1 MATVQSSGL
10 SSLLRGSLRPE
21 PRIAAKSSA
30 GPTPSCRKR
39 LAVCNIRA
47 RADGRS
53 RSGRFAA
60 SSAAAASS
68 TSLIPAAAALAS
80 DSPTPDTVA
89 TVADATAAVA
99 EGEGLDIGFSSNDL
113 DLGLDAPSSATTDA
127 AADAA
132 ADVAAD
138 AADAVSAA
146 ANSIAVPDEVLD
158 LPTTT
163 ALPDLPKFSYPTRD
177 VAPSFEKPGF
187 SMPEFKKPEFTM
199 PEFKK
204 PDFEFSLPEFKKP
217 EFSIP
222 DFQNREF
229 SLPEFKKPEF
239 SLPEFKKPDFAL
251 PDFKKPEFSLPEN
264 LSDLKAPSFSLPEF
278 AKPEF
283 NLPDSSE
290 LPLPKTDFKLPDLP
304 TPEFNLPEIPLPS
317 FPIPSL
323 PSPSNLPVPKLT
335 VPRAIS
341 EPVENAVA
349 AATAS
354 VADSAAAAAAVAQRE
369 YLAAYSALRE
379 TVPAD
384 ALPLVEKVEAN
395 LASLWDAASGL
406 TKEVAVQVAVLSA
419 AAVRAAFGAAG
430 FDADDT
436 VVAATLIATGTLLLG
451 VAYWRAAYGGYSG
464 NLSAEE
470 ALEVLKESKAVLVDI
485 RPEFLR
491 DENGIPDLRRGARFK
506 DCSVKFEKLGGPLR
520 GQVRRPDVV
529 DLQLM
534 AAKIKGVRGVQKDT
548 QVIIMDESGGN
559 LAKEI
564 ARGLS
569 RVGFKRSFVMD
580 GGFDS
585 WVASG
590 LRVKPNEPERAADV
604 LKKEYE
610 AFVEDVQPTPLG
622 VATVVLGTGVGI
634 FALIEW
640 ERSLQLLGVLAVVQL
655 IYLRVKTYETEEDL
669 QRDVRALLTPFSL
682 AASAAGW
689 ALGTSSSASAAPK
702 AAKQLTDGE
711 GEGGSESKAPDASIN
726 GSARQRSAK
735 RGPCNVCGTEDDEDE
750 EEERLYDAVSL
761 SSSISSSGDDVSSEG
776 GFSRVSSTGSLSG
789 LDDRVRV
796 KVHPGRVDIFNGAE
810 HLRLR
815 ADGLMELRRVKD
827 GVPVLITAG
836 RVSLPDTCRDYIESC
851 EITVLD
857 ESIGAVQ
864 LKWIN
869 GSALRV
875 VAANPAG
882 VEKGDL
888 SALPFDRDHGNP
900 ASDPSW
906 AKKLACGFVCE
917 FSVAQHA
924 EEEARGMAE
933 VELDMR
939 TAGYWFGGGHYM
951 RQHWPL
957 NRGQFEMG
965 PFFPF
970 DNGPNGTNTLLAP
983 QWMTSRGLLVLANP
997 DTPFLHV
1004 GLNAP
1009 HVGPHDGWIQRS
1021 WGTGVQNLA
1030 RESLPAAENG
1040 TGDGMLR
1047 LQARASY
1054 RTVEMLHPLRDW
1066 MPAMWK
1072 EEQDKDQRL
1081 SLQFALCATANVKQ
1095 AAEAALETL
1104 PRPANPPPRE
1114 MVDAP
1119 IWTTWARYHA
1129 NVTQANV
1136 EQFAHEIV
1144 GRGLSRSVMEIDDKW
1159 QTKYGDF
1166 DFDPVKFPNP
1176 KAMVEMLHALGFK
1189 VTLWIMPFVEEA
1201 SAAYQ
1206 EGAPKGYFIS
1216 SSAPATKGLKPGF
1229 FKWWQPVP
1237 AAALDVTNPEAVA
1250 WFVGRLKRLQAD
1262 YLIDGFKF
1270 DAGEPCFLPPHFVT
1284 HKPIVTPVEYT
1295 RLYVQE
1301 VASQFSYAE
1310 VRTGHKTSSVPLLT
1324 RMGDRFSTWSTGN
1337 GLRSVI
1343 PTLLT
1348 SGILGYPF
1356 CLPDMVGGNAYFG
1369 NKPDVELLVR
1379 WAQANALMPAMQ
1391 FSIAPWDLSKEADR
1405 LCKAMLETFPIDDQF
1420 AIGDDIV
1427 VAPVVVKGQK
1437 KRDVYLPKG
1446 TWCELL
1452 NPSNTFEGPTW
1463 LEDVEA
1469 PLHIIPIYCRVVP
1482 TDIASPNQEGG
1493 QEVADHASAMVPV
1506 PVRIEDAALVIADSE
1521 ALAEGSATQTV
1532 KC

>member
-1 MATVQSSGL
+1 MASACASVTCHPRCTLRLASNQP
-10 SSLLRGSLRPE
+10 SSLASRNSLTCRP
-21 PRIAAKSSA
+21 S
-30 GPTPSCRKR
+30 KR
-39 LAVCNIRA
+39 LIFGPALKQYYG
-47 RADGRS
+47 GRTQ
-53 RSGRFAA
+53 RKPPPYPIY
-60 SSAAAASS
+60 
-68 TSLIPAAAALAS
+68 TIL
-80 DSPTPDTVA
+80 
-89 TVADATAAVA
+89 ADATASTSL
-99 EGEGLDIGFSSNDL
+99 ED
-113 DLGLDAPSSATTDA
+113 
-127 AADAA
+127 
-132 ADVAAD
+132 
-138 AADAVSAA
+138 
-146 ANSIAVPDEVLD
+146 
-158 LPTTT
+158 
-163 ALPDLPKFSYPTRD
+163 
-177 VAPSFEKPGF
+177 KPVT
-187 SMPEFKKPEFTM
+187 SKQ
-199 PEFKK
+199 
-204 PDFEFSLPEFKKP
+204 S
-217 EFSIP
+217 
-222 DFQNREF
+222 
-229 SLPEFKKPEF
+229 
-239 SLPEFKKPDFAL
+239 
-251 PDFKKPEFSLPEN
+251 
-264 LSDLKAPSFSLPEF
+264 
-278 AKPEF
+278 
-283 NLPDSSE
+283 
-290 LPLPKTDFKLPDLP
+290 
-304 TPEFNLPEIPLPS
+304 
-317 FPIPSL
+317 
-323 PSPSNLPVPKLT
+323 
-335 VPRAIS
+335 
-341 EPVENAVA
+341 
-349 AATAS
+349 
-354 VADSAAAAAAVAQRE
+354 
-369 YLAAYSALRE
+369 
-379 TVPAD
+379 
-384 ALPLVEKVEAN
+384 
-395 LASLWDAASGL
+395 
-406 TKEVAVQVAVLSA
+406 VAVLECDCH
-419 AAVRAAFGAAG
+419 VAG
-430 FDADDT
+430 
-436 VVAATLIATGTLLLG
+436 LLPAG
-451 VAYWRAAYGGYSG
+451 RRHHEGS
-464 NLSAEE
+464 
-470 ALEVLKESKAVLVDI
+470 
-485 RPEFLR
+485 
-491 DENGIPDLRRGARFK
+491 NGPNG
-506 DCSVKFEKLGGPLR
+506 SV
-520 GQVRRPDVV
+520 
-529 DLQLM
+529 
-534 AAKIKGVRGVQKDT
+534 
-548 QVIIMDESGGN
+548 
-559 LAKEI
+559 
-564 ARGLS
+564 
-569 RVGFKRSFVMD
+569 
-580 GGFDS
+580 
-585 WVASG
+585 
-590 LRVKPNEPERAADV
+590 
-604 LKKEYE
+604 
-610 AFVEDVQPTPLG
+610 
-622 VATVVLGTGVGI
+622 
-634 FALIEW
+634 
-640 ERSLQLLGVLAVVQL
+640 
-655 IYLRVKTYETEEDL
+655 
-669 QRDVRALLTPFSL
+669 
-682 AASAAGW
+682 
-689 ALGTSSSASAAPK
+689 
-702 AAKQLTDGE
+702 
-711 GEGGSESKAPDASIN
+711 N

-735 RGPCNVCGTEDDEDE
+735 RGPCNVCGTGKPLKAVAVPTDKPQGSRSNTNGGLWGLANSLGGLLTPDADINVLSSPSLLFPASGGVVGGADDALYFTEDDEDE

-827 GVPVLITAG
+827 GVPVLVTAG

-1030 RESLPAAENG
+1030 RESLPAVENG

-1129 NVTQANV
+1129 NVTQAKV

-1405 LCKAMLETFPIDDQF
+1405 LCKAVLELREKVAGTIFSLMEDACSKALAPVCRPMWWLDPDDAETFPIDDQF

-1521 ALAEGSATQTV
+1521 ALAEGSATQTTLPRALVARMDAVNPETALAVALAAATCFGNAARYLWEVPSWLDCPAVNPLPYDCIYEWTAADEAELRAAPAELSVSEELLLLAKLTTVSSADFITEWTAQDEADLRAPVRNRRATLSVSDELLLLVGHAVNSDDFITEWTVEDDRYLRSASVRTSVGWSVAEWVAEHGSVNPAEFVTEWTDADEAYLNDHSIRTPADRSEGERMLLLAARKPMTSTEVALKLGRFAEASKNRREHRGGARLGFSPLRPALVTAVASAVGMVAAAASAVADTLGAAVAAAVPVAVAAAADAVADAIAGAVAAASAAVPVGASSKKEACKPSARSAV
-1532 KC
+1532 KPSRSVAKAAVRPVVKAAAPSVRPVAKAAVSDVVKPAACKSSARAPASPAGRPAVKAAAKLATPQAVKPPVKAAACGAAVRGTGKGEASKVGAAAKSVGCKGKISAVTVEKSARHAAAGGAAAATSRLRKRSISAVRGEGKKGLQAAAGSNSELRGQTTTAAS

>member
-1 MATVQSSGL
+1 MTSACASVTCRPSCTLRLASNQPSTLAS
-10 SSLLRGSLRPE
+10 RGSLTCRP
-21 PRIAAKSSA
+21 S
-30 GPTPSCRKR
+30 KR
-39 LAVCNIRA
+39 LIFGPALKQYYG
-47 RADGRS
+47 GRTQ
-53 RSGRFAA
+53 RKPPPYPIY
-60 SSAAAASS
+60 
-68 TSLIPAAAALAS
+68 TIL
-80 DSPTPDTVA
+80 
-89 TVADATAAVA
+89 ADATASTSLEDKPVTSKQSVTVLECDCHVA
-99 EGEGLDIGFSSNDL
+99 GLLPAGRRHHEGSN
-113 DLGLDAPSSATTDA
+113 
-127 AADAA
+127 
-132 ADVAAD
+132 
-138 AADAVSAA
+138 
-146 ANSIAVPDEVLD
+146 
-158 LPTTT
+158 
-163 ALPDLPKFSYPTRD
+163 
-177 VAPSFEKPGF
+177 
-187 SMPEFKKPEFTM
+187 
-199 PEFKK
+199 
-204 PDFEFSLPEFKKP
+204 
-217 EFSIP
+217 
-222 DFQNREF
+222 
-229 SLPEFKKPEF
+229 
-239 SLPEFKKPDFAL
+239 
-251 PDFKKPEFSLPEN
+251 
-264 LSDLKAPSFSLPEF
+264 
-278 AKPEF
+278 
-283 NLPDSSE
+283 
-290 LPLPKTDFKLPDLP
+290 
-304 TPEFNLPEIPLPS
+304 
-317 FPIPSL
+317 
-323 PSPSNLPVPKLT
+323 
-335 VPRAIS
+335 
-341 EPVENAVA
+341 
-349 AATAS
+349 
-354 VADSAAAAAAVAQRE
+354 
-369 YLAAYSALRE
+369 
-379 TVPAD
+379 
-384 ALPLVEKVEAN
+384 
-395 LASLWDAASGL
+395 
-406 TKEVAVQVAVLSA
+406 
-419 AAVRAAFGAAG
+419 
-430 FDADDT
+430 
-436 VVAATLIATGTLLLG
+436 
-451 VAYWRAAYGGYSG
+451 
-464 NLSAEE
+464 
-470 ALEVLKESKAVLVDI
+470 
-485 RPEFLR
+485 
-491 DENGIPDLRRGARFK
+491 
-506 DCSVKFEKLGGPLR
+506 GP
-520 GQVRRPDVV
+520 
-529 DLQLM
+529 
-534 AAKIKGVRGVQKDT
+534 
-548 QVIIMDESGGN
+548 
-559 LAKEI
+559 
-564 ARGLS
+564 
-569 RVGFKRSFVMD
+569 
-580 GGFDS
+580 
-585 WVASG
+585 
-590 LRVKPNEPERAADV
+590 
-604 LKKEYE
+604 
-610 AFVEDVQPTPLG
+610 
-622 VATVVLGTGVGI
+622 
-634 FALIEW
+634 
-640 ERSLQLLGVLAVVQL
+640 
-655 IYLRVKTYETEEDL
+655 
-669 QRDVRALLTPFSL
+669 
-682 AASAAGW
+682 
-689 ALGTSSSASAAPK
+689 
-702 AAKQLTDGE
+702 
-711 GEGGSESKAPDASIN
+711 N
-726 GSARQRSAK
+726 GSARRRSAK
-735 RGPCNVCGTEDDEDE
+735 RGPCNVCGTGKPLKAVAVPTDKPQGSSSNTKGGLWGLANSLGGLLTPDADINVLSSPSLLFPAPGGVVGGADNALYFTEDEEDE

-789 LDDRVRV
+789 LDERVRV

-827 GVPVLITAG
+827 GVPILITAG

-888 SALPFDRDHGNP
+888 AALPFDRDHGNP

-924 EEEARGMAE
+924 EQEARGMAE

-970 DNGPNGTNTLLAP
+970 DNGPNGNNTLLAA

-1009 HVGPHDGWIQRS
+1009 QVGPHDGWIQRS

-1030 RESLPAAENG
+1030 RESLPAVENG

-1066 MPAMWK
+1066 MPALWK

-1129 NVTQANV
+1129 NVTQAKV

-1324 RMGDRFSTWSTGN
+1324 RMGDRFSTWSSGN

-1405 LCKAMLETFPIDDQF
+1405 LCKAVLELREKLAGTIFSLMEDACSKALAPVCRPMWWLDPDDAETFPIGDQF
-1420 AIGDDIV
+1420 AIGDDII

-1437 KRDVYLPKG
+1437 KRDVYLP
-1446 TWCELL
+1446 
-1452 NPSNTFEGPTW
+1452 
-1463 LEDVEA
+1463 
-1469 PLHIIPIYCRVVP
+1469 
-1482 TDIASPNQEGG
+1482 
-1493 QEVADHASAMVPV
+1493 
-1506 PVRIEDAALVIADSE
+1506 
-1521 ALAEGSATQTV
+1521 
-1532 KC
+1532 

>member
-1 MATVQSSGL
+1 MASACASVTCHPRCTLRLASNQP
-10 SSLLRGSLRPE
+10 SSLASRNSLTCRP
-21 PRIAAKSSA
+21 S
-30 GPTPSCRKR
+30 KR
-39 LAVCNIRA
+39 LIFGPALKQYYG
-47 RADGRS
+47 GRTQ
-53 RSGRFAA
+53 RKPPPYPIY
-60 SSAAAASS
+60 
-68 TSLIPAAAALAS
+68 TIL
-80 DSPTPDTVA
+80 
-89 TVADATAAVA
+89 ADATASTSL
-99 EGEGLDIGFSSNDL
+99 ED
-113 DLGLDAPSSATTDA
+113 
-127 AADAA
+127 
-132 ADVAAD
+132 
-138 AADAVSAA
+138 
-146 ANSIAVPDEVLD
+146 
-158 LPTTT
+158 
-163 ALPDLPKFSYPTRD
+163 
-177 VAPSFEKPGF
+177 KPVT
-187 SMPEFKKPEFTM
+187 SKQ
-199 PEFKK
+199 
-204 PDFEFSLPEFKKP
+204 S
-217 EFSIP
+217 
-222 DFQNREF
+222 
-229 SLPEFKKPEF
+229 
-239 SLPEFKKPDFAL
+239 
-251 PDFKKPEFSLPEN
+251 
-264 LSDLKAPSFSLPEF
+264 
-278 AKPEF
+278 
-283 NLPDSSE
+283 
-290 LPLPKTDFKLPDLP
+290 
-304 TPEFNLPEIPLPS
+304 
-317 FPIPSL
+317 
-323 PSPSNLPVPKLT
+323 
-335 VPRAIS
+335 
-341 EPVENAVA
+341 
-349 AATAS
+349 
-354 VADSAAAAAAVAQRE
+354 
-369 YLAAYSALRE
+369 
-379 TVPAD
+379 
-384 ALPLVEKVEAN
+384 
-395 LASLWDAASGL
+395 
-406 TKEVAVQVAVLSA
+406 VAVLECDCH
-419 AAVRAAFGAAG
+419 VAG
-430 FDADDT
+430 
-436 VVAATLIATGTLLLG
+436 LLPAG
-451 VAYWRAAYGGYSG
+451 RRHHEGS
-464 NLSAEE
+464 
-470 ALEVLKESKAVLVDI
+470 
-485 RPEFLR
+485 
-491 DENGIPDLRRGARFK
+491 NGPNG
-506 DCSVKFEKLGGPLR
+506 SV
-520 GQVRRPDVV
+520 
-529 DLQLM
+529 
-534 AAKIKGVRGVQKDT
+534 
-548 QVIIMDESGGN
+548 
-559 LAKEI
+559 
-564 ARGLS
+564 
-569 RVGFKRSFVMD
+569 
-580 GGFDS
+580 
-585 WVASG
+585 
-590 LRVKPNEPERAADV
+590 
-604 LKKEYE
+604 
-610 AFVEDVQPTPLG
+610 
-622 VATVVLGTGVGI
+622 
-634 FALIEW
+634 
-640 ERSLQLLGVLAVVQL
+640 
-655 IYLRVKTYETEEDL
+655 
-669 QRDVRALLTPFSL
+669 
-682 AASAAGW
+682 
-689 ALGTSSSASAAPK
+689 
-702 AAKQLTDGE
+702 
-711 GEGGSESKAPDASIN
+711 N

-735 RGPCNVCGTEDDEDE
+735 RGPCNVCGTGKPLKAVAVPTDKPQGSRSNTNGGLWGLANSLGGLLTPDADINVLSSPSLLFPASGGVVGGADDALYFTEDDEDE

-827 GVPVLITAG
+827 GVPVLVTAG

-1030 RESLPAAENG
+1030 RESLPAVENG

-1129 NVTQANV
+1129 NVTQAKV

-1405 LCKAMLETFPIDDQF
+1405 LCKAVLELREKVAGTIFSLMEDACSKALAPVCRPMWWLDPDDAETFPIDDQF

-1446 TWCELL
+1446 AWCELL